1 MAERR
6 DKGIMR
12 RFELPT
18 WGLIIAIYG
27 GWGLLTFFWN
37 ALPWPLLLIAGSWL
51 IAWHMSLQHEV
62 LHGHPTKRQSINDA
76 IGFPPLSVWLPY
88 RIYRDSHLAHH
99 NDTRLTD
106 PLDDPESQ
114 YLTAE
119 AYARLGPAGRLF
131 RDFYNTLP
139 GRVLIGPAW
148 NIGRFLIAE
157 GRLVLSG
164 WTGRRGIWLRHMI
177 GVIAIGAWLVLIC
190 DIPLWH
196 YLLLAVYPGY
206 GLALVRS
213 FAEHRAEEQPEHR
226 TAIVENTPIFGLL
239 FLHNN
244 LHVVHHD
251 RPCLPWYA
259 IPAEYRA
266 HRTEVLTQ
274 NRGLLYNGYLD
285 VALRYFFTRHHH
297 PLHPAYRPL
306 PEGSLP
312 TTDALR
318 TSL

>member
-1 MAERR
+1 
-6 DKGIMR
+6 MR

-18 WGLIIAIYG
+18 WGLIVAIYG
-27 GWGLLTFFWN
+27 GWGLLTYFWT

-62 LHGHPTKRQSINDA
+62 LHGHPTKRQAINDA
-76 IGFPPLSVWLPY
+76 IGFPPLSFWLPY
-88 RIYRDSHLAHH
+88 RVYRDSHLAHH

-106 PLDDPESQ
+106 PLDDPESH

-119 AYARLGPAGRLF
+119 AYAGLGRAGRLL
-131 RDFYNTLP
+131 RDLYNTFP

-157 GRLVLSG
+157 GRLVASG
-164 WTGRRGIWLRHMI
+164 WTGRRGIWLRHMV
-177 GVIAIGAWLVLIC
+177 GVIAIGAWLVLVC
-190 DIPLWH
+190 EIPLWQ

-206 GLALVRS
+206 ALAMVRA
-213 FAEHRAEEQPEHR
+213 FAEHRAEEEPEHR

-266 HRTEVLTQ
+266 NRTDVLTQ

-285 VALRYFFTRHHH
+285 VARRYFFARHHH
-297 PLHPAYRPL
+297 PLHPAYQPL
-306 PEGSLP
+306 PEGAAPLSE
-312 TTDALR
+312 AVR
-318 TSL
+318 TSP